1 MLTYTIIILK
11 IFFIKI
17 KTIKTN
23 KNEIAVR
30 NLDEPIIN
38 CEEFKD
44 CFNCS
49 ACGPDVVV
57 SNCLCYWSHNK
68 CQNVSFNPI
77 LNWKDIFMQCEDDSS
92 NQIKNTYCGNF
103 TKTSKKNKMNL
114 KLPKIN
120 GYYGLTNLFC
130 EYFYINNQKQNT
142 EFKITVS
149 INSKYLYSANE
160 NNVLLGFKIYY
171 NDNTF
176 ETITITT
183 NSNSY
188 SFIEVSFIQISYLSS
203 DSYNENPFEIDIEYK
218 NPSVRIGIY
227 IIFIIIILC
236 VILCGVSV
244 FYFSRRASAN
254 ARIRD
259 IIVLRNNNNQ
269 SNNNDNEENKKKVE
283 ELLNNPLLL
292 GERICLRE
300 YEKYGTNCTICLEEL
315 KVGVDKVS
323 LTPCFHVFHFKCLS
337 DWLRK
342 NVSNLKCPNC
352 NCDLTSINNESN
364 LKNNDNDINKE
375 NVK

>member
-114 KLPKIN
+114 KLPKVN

-244 FYFSRRASAN
+244 FYFSRRASVN
-254 ARIRD
+254 ARVRD

-269 SNNNDNEENKKKVE
+269 SNNNGTAANKKKVE
-283 ELLNNPLLL
+283 E
-292 GERICLRE
+292 
-300 YEKYGTNCTICLEEL
+300 
-315 KVGVDKVS
+315 
-323 LTPCFHVFHFKCLS
+323 
-337 DWLRK
+337 
-342 NVSNLKCPNC
+342 
-352 NCDLTSINNESN
+352 
-364 LKNNDNDINKE
+364 
-375 NVK
+375 

>member
-114 KLPKIN
+114 KLPKVN

-130 EYFYINNQKQNT
+130 EYFYYNDQKSNT
-142 EFKITVS
+142 EFKITVT
-149 INSKYLYSANE
+149 INSKYLYNS
-160 NNVLLGFKIYY
+160 NNILLGIKIHY
-171 NDNTF
+171 NDNTH
-176 ETITITT
+176 ESITMTT
-183 NSNSY
+183 HSNSY
-188 SFIEVSFIQISYLSS
+188 SFFEIRNIQISYLSA
-203 DSYNENPFEIDIEYK
+203 DSYIDNPFEIDIEYK
-218 NPSVRIGIY
+218 TPSTTIGIY
-227 IIFIIIILC
+227 VIFIIILICIILC
-236 VILCGVSV
+236 AFSI
-244 FYFSRRASAN
+244 FYFSRRTAINS
-254 ARIRD
+254 RLRD
-259 IIVLRNNNNQ
+259 IRNEINNNEQ
-269 SNNNDNEENKKKVE
+269 SSNVENEENKKKIIE
-283 ELLNNPLLL
+283 ELLNDDSKL
-292 GERICLRE
+292 GERICE
-300 YEKYGTNCTICLEEL
+300 SKYEKYGTNCTICLEEL
-315 KVGVDKVS
+315 KVGIDKVS
-323 LTPCFHVFHFKCLS
+323 LTPCFHVFHYKCLS
-337 DWLRK
+337 NWLRN
-342 NVSNLKCPNC
+342 NVSTLKCPNC
-352 NCDLTSINNESN
+352 NCDLTSMNNEN
-364 LKNNDNDINKE
+364 INK
-375 NVK
+375 